1 MKVLIFY
8 RPAAEHYRL
17 VDEFVHEFKRRYP
30 DSELTLTDVDT
41 PTGSQQAEI
50 YDVVQYP
57 TVIATSDDGASL
69 QRWDSGQMPLL
80 NEVSYY
86 ANQ

>member
-8 RPAAEHYRL
+8 RQDSEERRI
-17 VDEFVHEFKRRYP
+17 VDEFIHEFHRRYP
-30 DSELTLTDVDT
+30 ELELTLTDVDT
-41 PTGSQQAEI
+41 VEGSKDADI

-57 TVIATSDDGASL
+57 TVIATSNDGATL
-69 QRWDSGQMPLL
+69 QRWDPGQMPLM
-80 NEVSYY
+80 NEVAYF

>member
-8 RPAAEHYRL
+8 RQDSEQGRV

-30 DSELTLTDVDT
+30 EHELTLTDVDSVK
-41 PTGSQQAEI
+41 GSQDADI

-57 TVIATSDDGASL
+57 TVIATSNDGGTL
-69 QRWDSGQMPLL
+69 QRWDPGQMPLM
-80 NEVSYY
+80 NEVAYF

>member
-8 RPAAEHYRL
+8 RQDSEQRRA
-17 VDEFVHEFKRRYP
+17 VDEFIHEFNRRYP
-30 DSELTLTDVDT
+30 DRELTLIDVDSVQ
-41 PTGSQQAEI
+41 GSQQADV

-57 TVIATSDDGASL
+57 TAIATNDDGGTL
-69 QRWDSGQMPLL
+69 QRWDPGQMPLM
-80 NEVSYY
+80 NEVAYF